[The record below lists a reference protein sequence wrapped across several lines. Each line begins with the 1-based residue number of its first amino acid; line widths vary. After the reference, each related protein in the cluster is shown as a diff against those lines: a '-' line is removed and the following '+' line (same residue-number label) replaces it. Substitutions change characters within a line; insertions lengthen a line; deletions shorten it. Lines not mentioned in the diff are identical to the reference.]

1 MSEANPETEK
11 SSETSSRSTLA
22 DVPVGAEARVV
33 GFKQMTEAQRA
44 HLQAFGLALGRW
56 ARVLQHSPVTIVMA
70 DNTELAL
77 ENEIAR
83 RVVVEGVKRWH
94 GGPFMGRRRGMRG
107 ARRHWRRHG
116 RLGKR
121 KRNPRNRSGSNS

>member
-1 MSEANPETEK
+1 MSEAKPEAK
-11 SSETSSRSTLA
+11 KPSEATSRSTLA
-22 DVPVGAEARVV
+22 DVPPGAEARVV
-33 GFKQMTEAQRA
+33 GFNQMTEAQQA
-44 HLQAFGLALGRW
+44 HLQAFGLARGRW

-94 GGPFMGRRRGMRG
+94 RGPFIARRRGMRG
-107 ARRHWRRHG
+107 VRRHWRRHG

-121 KRNPRNRSGSNS
+121 RRKPRNRNGSNS